1 MANWLNSLTLGI
13 SLSAV
18 AFAGGLQAATPLT
31 VQIDQSQLL
40 TLDTDPGTIIV
51 GNPSIAD
58 VSLNGRQLFIHGH
71 SFGATNLMIFDA
83 AGKKMSEFEL
93 TVGNSASTQLTVY
106 NGSSANGVAR
116 RTYSCAPTCEAAIMI
131 GDPNDFVDHLIGTT
145 RGKADLANGVKTSD
159 LAPRTAVIAS
169 PPN

>member
-1 MANWLNSLTLGI
+1 MANWLNKLSLGI
-13 SLSAV
+13 SVSLV
-18 AFAGGLQAATPLT
+18 AFAGGLHAATPLT

-40 TLDTDPGTIIV
+40 MLDADPGTIIV

-58 VSLNGRQLFIHGH
+58 VSLNGKQLFIHGH
-71 SFGATNLMIFDA
+71 SFGATNLMIFDV
-83 AGKKMSEFEL
+83 AGHKMSEYEL

-116 RTYSCAPTCEAAIMI
+116 RSYSCAPTCEAAIMI
-131 GDPNDFVDHLIGTT
+131 GDPSDLVDRLIGGT
-145 RGKADLANGVKTSD
+145 RSKADLANGVKTSD
-159 LAPRTAVIAS
+159 LAPRTAVLAP